1 MKYIFIPFLILFFT
15 LSSGWSQ
22 IKKIK
27 LKGEKSVS
35 YYYVKDS
42 SSLEHKE
49 NCKVL
54 YGFNAFYK
62 AISQDNYQAYL
73 DALSPTT
80 LKRIA
85 LPKLE
90 RKFLKFKGY
99 AVSLIGKIQIR
110 SIHPF
115 PNDTPENNPVYVCT
129 VKLPP
134 GQEIVKRVGFDP
146 LKKATFEGASNHV
159 ALHLVSTDLGYKVVV
174 LW

>member
-1 MKYIFIPFLILFFT
+1 MKYISIPFLVLLVTPF
-15 LSSGWSQ
+15 LGWSQ

-27 LKGEKSVS
+27 LKGDKSVH
-35 YYYVKDS
+35 YYYEKDS

-49 NCKVL
+49 NCKVV
-54 YGFNAFYK
+54 YGLNAFYK
-62 AISQDNYQAYL
+62 SVSQDNYNAYL

-80 LKRIA
+80 LKRIP

-99 AVSLIGKIQIR
+99 GVSLIGKIQIR
-110 SIHPF
+110 SIRPF
-115 PNDTPENNPVYVCT
+115 PHDTPEKNPVYVCI

-134 GQEIVKRVGFDP
+134 GQEVVKRVGFDP
-146 LKKATFEGASNHV
+146 LKKAAFEGVSNHV
-159 ALHLVSTDLGYKVVV
+159 ALHLVSTDLGYKVVI